1 MNLLNVKAEETNV
14 NLPKFTETT
23 FILRNNYYVVFNG
36 EVYNYY
42 PIKVKSE
49 DESKPIIRLERSPPV
64 ILEGY
69 ALVSRKIYLVTVN
82 DLQRKVIRKS
92 REIQREVQNATDSN
106 NTANNQ
112 SVSTLLDAGTAT
124 AVLTEDERRLIDATE
139 VEVRKAADA
148 AWEDQVRALLHDPD
162 EEEGEWEIEDPA

>member
-14 NLPKFTETT
+14 NLPKYTETT

-42 PIKVKSE
+42 PIKVKAWG
-49 DESKPIIRLERSPPV
+49 DDDPFIRLEKSPPV

-69 ALVSRKIYLVTVN
+69 AMVGRKIFLVTVK

-92 REIQREVQNATDSN
+92 REIQREVQNATES
-106 NTANNQ
+106 ANNQ
-112 SVSTLLDAGTAT
+112 SVSTILDSGTAT

-139 VEVRKAADA
+139 MEVRKAADA
-148 AWEDQVRALLHDPD
+148 AWEDQVRALLNDPD
-162 EEEGEWEIEDPA
+162 EEEGEWEVEDSA